1 MRIATFR
8 AKKAMVFT
16 LALMIVLG
24 FYCVGASVYAAGER
38 FVLVSHAPDSDSWW
52 NTIKNAI
59 KIAGEQMDV
68 KVEYRN
74 PPTGDLADMA
84 RIVEQAVA
92 SNPNGL
98 IVTIADFDVL
108 SGPIEKAVR
117 KGIPVITINSGTHE
131 QSRKLGALLHVGQP
145 EYDAGK
151 GAGLRAKAGG
161 VTKFLCVNHY
171 ITNPASVERCT
182 GFADGLGVEL
192 GNQMI
197 DSGIDPGEIKNKVIA
212 YLRANP
218 DTNGILTLGPNSAH
232 PTIAALETMKLNGKI
247 FMGTFDLSGE
257 IAAAIKEGTIAFAI
271 DQQPYLQGYLPV
283 VILTNLTRYGV
294 VPGNNI
300 NSGPGFVTKKNIA
313 LVEKLAGEYQII
325 RLERKRQAAGDAGET
340 RCQPVC
346 YRMIK
351 LLYAGS
357 RRQSCPLL
365 LHLPKLRSPPA
376 GTP

>member
-1 MRIATFR
+1 MRIAMFR

-16 LALMIVLG
+16 LALMMVLG
-24 FYCVGASVYAAGER
+24 FCCVGASVYAAGER

-59 KIAGEQMDV
+59 KVAGEQMDV
-68 KVEYRN
+68 NVEYRN

-151 GAGLRAKAGG
+151 GAGLRAKDAG

-197 DSGIDPGEIKNKVIA
+197 DSGVDPGEIKNKVIA

-218 DTNGILTLGPNSAH
+218 DTKGILTLGPNSAH
-232 PTIAALETMKLNGKI
+232 PTLAALDTMKLSGKI

-257 IAAAIKEGTIAFAI
+257 IAAAVKEGTIAFAI

-283 VILTNLTRYGV
+283 VILTNLARYGV

-313 LVEKLAGEYQII
+313 LVEKLAGEY
-325 RLERKRQAAGDAGET
+325 R
-340 RCQPVC
+340 
-346 YRMIK
+346 
-351 LLYAGS
+351 
-357 RRQSCPLL
+357 
-365 LHLPKLRSPPA
+365 
-376 GTP
+376 